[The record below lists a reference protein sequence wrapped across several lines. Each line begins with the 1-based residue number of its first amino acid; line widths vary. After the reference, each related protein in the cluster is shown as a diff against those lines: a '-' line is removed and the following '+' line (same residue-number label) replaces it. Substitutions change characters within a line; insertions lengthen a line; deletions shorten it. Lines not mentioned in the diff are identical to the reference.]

1 MPFARSPGSRVDAVL
16 KRRGAGR
23 RISNPLW
30 RFPAA
35 ASPFRCCIMAARV
48 DNLPNLTVNSS
59 LLASPPQLPVVLRQR
74 LDGLLARIKWFVER
88 VRGTPN
94 AQVA

>member
-1 MPFARSPGSRVDAVL
+1 
-16 KRRGAGR
+16 
-23 RISNPLW
+23 
-30 RFPAA
+30 
-35 ASPFRCCIMAARV
+35 MAARV